1 MSINLK
7 SSNINK
13 INRELIKYIFFGV
26 LTTFVN
32 YIVYF
37 QAISLIKINYLLAN
51 IIAWIVSVI
60 FAYITNK
67 YYVFENKGITFYILM
82 KEIFLFFAA
91 RIISVVIETSILF
104 IGIEIINIK
113 SYIIKIIA
121 SIFVVI
127 INYFLSKYFIFSK
140 KKDL

>member
-13 INRELIKYIFFGV
+13 INRELIKYIFFEV

-37 QAISLIKINYLLAN
+37 QAISLIKINYLLDN
-51 IIAWIVSVI
+51 IIAWIVSII

-67 YYVFENKGITFYILM
+67 YCVFE
-82 KEIFLFFAA
+82 
-91 RIISVVIETSILF
+91 RIKVLH
-104 IGIEIINIK
+104 
-113 SYIIKIIA
+113 
-121 SIFVVI
+121 
-127 INYFLSKYFIFSK
+127 FIF
-140 KKDL
+140 

>member
-7 SSNINK
+7 SSNMNK
-13 INRELIKYIFFGV
+13 INRELIKYIFFGL

-67 YYVFENKGITFYILM
+67 YYVFENKDITFYILM
-82 KEIFLFFAA
+82 KEIFLFFGA

-104 IGIEIINIK
+104 IGMEIINIQ
-113 SYIIKIIA
+113 SYILKIIA

-127 INYFLSKYFIFSK
+127 INYFFSKYFIFSK
-140 KKDL
+140 